1 MRWLAVSK
9 LDAGCEL
16 PHRPSNVVAV
26 RSRCRRPEE
35 GAMKRTMARMLVGGV
50 LLAGLFG
57 LLSGGSAQASYVC
70 NTVSGIT
77 ECHDVTFTHG
87 AFVEVI
93 KGSNG
98 AVAAVAYYGTTGA
111 AVVKGYKTTGAV
123 I

>member
-1 MRWLAVSK
+1 MR
-9 LDAGCEL
+9 
-16 PHRPSNVVAV
+16 
-26 RSRCRRPEE
+26 
-35 GAMKRTMARMLVGGV
+35 RTMARMLVGGV

-123 I
+123 IYCDYYTHRRVIVYAVNQSQFHQFDTGLKCKP